1 MKKRILS
8 IALFV
13 MLIALITPAKA
24 MLVDSTDNN
33 SNKTEMTRGQV
44 LMARLEEI
52 KNADKSHL
60 TRFEKRDLRKEVKSI
75 RKEMKASG
83 NGIYLSLGAIIIIV
97 LLLIL
102 LL

>member
-13 MLIALITPAKA
+13 ILIALITPAKA

-44 LMARLEEI
+44 LMARLEEN

-60 TRFEKRDLRKEVKSI
+60 TRFKKEICVK
-75 RKEMKASG
+75 K
-83 NGIYLSLGAIIIIV
+83 
-97 LLLIL
+97 
-102 LL
+102 

>member
-1 MKKRILS
+1 
-8 IALFV
+8 
-13 MLIALITPAKA
+13 

-60 TRFEKRDLRKEVKSI
+60 TRFKKEICVK
-75 RKEMKASG
+75 K
-83 NGIYLSLGAIIIIV
+83 
-97 LLLIL
+97 
-102 LL
+102 

>member
-13 MLIALITPAKA
+13 ILIALITPAKA